1 MTEFEIDPSV
11 SETEITVFDQY
22 EQALQEQFEEL
33 NERIEQY
40 IRQAVAATDWEEN
53 SVCDVVVLTH
63 PDGSVE
69 DMAVSFKHVAHSM
82 PSMPTDEYVNR
93 YQWEPTGVD
102 VYRITEEK
110 LMFLGIDPETGE
122 GEVDDAV

>member
-1 MTEFEIDPSV
+1 MSDFEVDPPLV
-11 SETEITVFDQY
+11 DTEIAVIDQY
-22 EQALQEQFEEL
+22 EQALQEHFEEL
-33 NERIEQY
+33 NERVETY

-63 PDGSVE
+63 PDGDIE
-69 DMAVSFKHVAHSM
+69 DMTVTFKHVAHSM
-82 PSMPTDEYVNR
+82 PSMPTSEYVDR

-122 GEVDDAV
+122 DHAV